1 MNDATI
7 TPTVPH
13 GTYLAEYARTPKTG
27 AARKMKKEP
36 MALMSAAL
44 ELHPTIYLNNEAM
57 LAYLLERGLTLKRIP
72 NAVYMLKKYYGV
84 NVTAIRQG
92 RKVIA
97 YKVEL

>member
-13 GTYLAEYARTPKTG
+13 GTYLAEYATTPKTG
-27 AARKMKKEP
+27 APRKMKKEP

-44 ELHPTIYLNNEAM
+44 EVNPTISLNNYAM
-57 LAYLLERGLTLKRIP
+57 LAYLNERGLTAKRIP

-97 YKVEL
+97 YKVAL